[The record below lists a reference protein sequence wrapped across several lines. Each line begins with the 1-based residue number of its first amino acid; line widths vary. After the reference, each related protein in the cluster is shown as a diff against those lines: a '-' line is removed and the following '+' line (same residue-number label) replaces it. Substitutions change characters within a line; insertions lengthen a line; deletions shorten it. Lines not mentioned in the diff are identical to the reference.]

1 MRIISR
7 LDIKQS
13 YLIKSVMFD
22 GVRKI
27 GDPIDICEKI
37 L

>member
-13 YLIKSVMFD
+13 SLVKSVMFD
-22 GVRKI
+22 GVRKV
-27 GDPIDICEKI
+27 GDPIDIAKV